1 MTFKPSATLREI
13 AQRAPLSI
21 RWFDEIG
28 LDYCC
33 GGNKSLAEACR
44 QAGVPLDLA
53 LRKLG
58 ELNER
63 ISDPGIT
70 PWQEA
75 PLMELIQNIVQT
87 HHDYVRKEIPRLK
100 SLLDKV
106 NDRHGKV
113 HPELTAIKLVF
124 GFVAEEMLN
133 HMQKEE
139 QVLFPYIER
148 LEHAS
153 REGVLPPV
161 TPFGSVAKPIECM
174 MRDHVQ
180 AGKEMLQIRE
190 ISRDFAPP
198 DDSCTSYRAL
208 YDGLREFDQ
217 DLHRHVHL
225 ENYILFPR
233 AIELEAKAFT
243 LA

>member
-1 MTFKPSATLREI
+1 MTFKPSTTVREI

-33 GGNKSLAEACR
+33 GGNKSLVEACH

-53 LRKLG
+53 LHKLG

-63 ISDPGIT
+63 ISDPGT
-70 PWQEA
+70 TWQEA
-75 PLMELIQNIVQT
+75 PLIELIQHIVQT

-133 HMQKEE
+133 HTQKEE

-161 TPFGSVAKPIECM
+161 TPFGSVAKPVECR
-174 MRDHVQ
+174 MRDHAR
-180 AGKEMLQIRE
+180 AGQEMLQIRE
-190 ISRDFAPP
+190 VSRDFTPP
-198 DDSCTSYRAL
+198 DDACTSYRAL

-225 ENYILFPR
+225 DNYILFPR
-233 AIELEAKAFT
+233 ATELEAKAFT